1 MENSD
6 KTYTI
11 SELTESIKITLQN
24 RYSPYLWV
32 QGEIIGYNRAKH
44 RAHIYFEM
52 IEKDEGS
59 DDVIARLNCVMF
71 QGSVIN
77 ILEKLSQCENYFIL
91 EDGLEVRF
99 KCKVDFYPPQGK
111 LQLIILDIDPIW
123 TLGKIAQNRQKII
136 EELKKSGLL
145 DKNKQLP
152 IPEVPIIIGLLT
164 SYNSAAYNDFISELK
179 RSGYGFKVILYNVV
193 VQGKETEVS
202 VCQGIEYFNKYED
215 VDVLVITRGGGSRGD
230 LSWFDN
236 KNIAMKI
243 ANSHLPIITGIG
255 HEIDVSVADMVA
267 NCYFKTPTAVA
278 QFLISQVEKY
288 LQNISSLFLGIQKE
302 SCEFIAQE
310 KVEIRT
316 IQRRFGDMT
325 KYLFKRAGQR
335 IDSVIDKLSPIRILK
350 ILEREKNEINKGV
363 KKLKDTGERFLK
375 NRNRDLEFLK
385 EKKNYLD
392 PKNILKKGF
401 CLAIN
406 KKNKII
412 KNVDEVEIGENI
424 DITLRDGILN
434 SKILSRRRNVGE
446 HQN

>member
-11 SELTESIKITLQN
+11 SELTDSIKITLQN

-44 RAHIYFEM
+44 RPHIYFEM
-52 IEKDEGS
+52 VEKDEGS
-59 DDVIARLNCVMF
+59 DNVMARLNCVMF

-111 LQLIILDIDPIW
+111 LQLTILDIDPIW

-136 EELKKSGLL
+136 EELKKNGLL
-145 DKNKQLP
+145 DKNKQLQ

-179 RSGYGFKVILYNVV
+179 RSGYGFKVIFYNVI
-193 VQGKETEVS
+193 VQGKETEATIN
-202 VCQGIEYFNKYED
+202 CGIGYFNQYED

-243 ANSHLPIITGIG
+243 ANSRFPVITGIG

-278 QFLISQVEKY
+278 QFLISQVENY
-288 LQNISSLFLGIQKE
+288 LRNISTIFQELQEE
-302 SCEFIAQE
+302 SRELIFNKKIE
-310 KVEIRT
+310 LKT
-316 IQRRFGDMT
+316 ISGRFNDLI
-325 KYLFKRAGQR
+325 KYIFKDLRGQLS
-335 IDSVIDKLSPIRILK
+335 IFIDKLSPKRILK
-350 ILEREKNEINKGV
+350 NLKNEKDDIV
-363 KKLKDTGERFLK
+363 KNIKILGEKVEKFLKD
-375 NRNRDLEFLK
+375 RNRDLEFLE

-406 KKNKII
+406 KENKII
-412 KNVDEVEIGENI
+412 KNVNDVKIGENI

-446 HQN
+446 Y